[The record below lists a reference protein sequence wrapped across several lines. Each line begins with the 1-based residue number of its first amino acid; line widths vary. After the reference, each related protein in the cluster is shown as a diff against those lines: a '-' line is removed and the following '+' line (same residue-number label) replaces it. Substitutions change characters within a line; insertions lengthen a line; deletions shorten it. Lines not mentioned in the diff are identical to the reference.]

1 MYRCIDKVNNEEIK
15 RRSKEGLLDI
25 INQRFV
31 DYNQCQGLRVSCYC
45 IKNTYYLIQRDNTKE
60 NK

>member
-1 MYRCIDKVNNEEIK
+1 MYRCIDKINNEEIK
-15 RRSKEGLLDI
+15 RRSKEELLDI

-31 DYNQCQGLRVSCYC
+31 DYNQSQGLRVSCYC
-45 IKNTYYLIQRDNTKE
+45 IKDTYYLIQRNNTKE